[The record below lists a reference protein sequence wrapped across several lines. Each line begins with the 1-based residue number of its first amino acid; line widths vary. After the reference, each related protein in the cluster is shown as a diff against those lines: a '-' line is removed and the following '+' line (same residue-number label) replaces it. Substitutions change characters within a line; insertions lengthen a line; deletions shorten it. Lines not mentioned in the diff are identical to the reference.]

1 MFKAVYRPSVQL
13 PSGDMLLG
21 TPFKEDL
28 PEASTLREAFAQGP
42 AGERPFVSDEQ
53 GRTVGGR
60 VFVGV
65 SYK

>member
-1 MFKAVYRPSVQL
+1 
-13 PSGDMLLG
+13 MLLG

-28 PEASTLREAFAQGP
+28 PEAHTLREAFAQGP

-53 GRTVGGR
+53 GRTVAGR